1 MIKKQNLLFLTLFSL
16 ILVLGVYYVTMP
28 DELFIEEND
37 STTDV
42 PVSTEVDIKTSQNE
56 YLTAL
61 QVELE
66 DERQTKKANLE
77 EILNSSE
84 TTTEEKNNAY
94 LELKYLSNLQGQEE
108 LLEKKINETF
118 SLDSFIEI
126 NNNDISVVIAD
137 DEHDVELANN
147 IMKCLQKEYDEK
159 MTISVKFQS

>member
-42 PVSTEVDIKTSQNE
+42 PVSTEVDVKTSQNE